1 MTLPTLPLHHFW
13 DLWVSQEPLAAI
25 AVLLSIVSGLFILLQ
40 KMNFLSLIVPTCVP
54 GIFSAALSEAL
65 LCWLLD
71 YSTSLPTSVYWILFL
86 VYIYL
91 FLYFLSSGSTD
102 YIAWCLLSVHTAH
115 HEMSLPQIYCTSN
128 SLHRWEEHGHKSVHL
143 HLNLHSSAP

>member
-1 MTLPTLPLHHFW
+1 MTLFTLPRHHFW

-40 KMNFLSLIVPTCVP
+40 KMNFPSLIVPTCVP
-54 GIFSAALSEAL
+54 GIFSAVLLEAL

-71 YSTSLPTSVYWILFL
+71 YSTGLLTSVYCTLFL
-86 VYIYL
+86 IYIYL

-102 YIAWCLLSVHTAH
+102 YIAWCLLSVNTAH
-115 HEMSLPQIYCTSN
+115 PEMSLPQIHCSSN
-128 SLHRWEEHGHKSVHL
+128 SLHRCKEQGHKSVL
-143 HLNLHSSAP
+143 LRLNLRSSAP